1 MNFIEHFE
9 GLTDPRKPNPNK
21 LYSVELILFL
31 TISAVISG
39 ANDWQEVAAF
49 GSAKKEWLR
58 KFVVIPED
66 RTPSHDTIGDFFA
79 RIKAN
84 EFINCFIS
92 WVNSLTRVLSSDL
105 IAIDGKTLRSSYDQ
119 ARGKKAIH
127 MISAWSSTMRLSLAH
142 LPVND
147 KANEIKAIPDL
158 LSLLELEGA
167 LITIDAMGCQKEIA
181 KQITCKR

>member
-1 MNFIEHFE
+1 MSFIEHFE

-66 RTPSHDTIGDFFA
+66 RTPSHNTIGDFFA
-79 RIKAN
+79 RI
-84 EFINCFIS
+84 
-92 WVNSLTRVLSSDL
+92 
-105 IAIDGKTLRSSYDQ
+105 
-119 ARGKKAIH
+119 
-127 MISAWSSTMRLSLAH
+127 
-142 LPVND
+142 
-147 KANEIKAIPDL
+147 
-158 LSLLELEGA
+158 
-167 LITIDAMGCQKEIA
+167 
-181 KQITCKR
+181 